1 MKNSRQGKILEII
14 KNNDVENQKQ
24 LQEMLVDQGF
34 DTTQATVSRDIKEL
48 RLMKALSPGGKY
60 RYIAAQESNDSRFAR
75 PSAEKLR
82 NLFIDAVDS
91 IDCGQNTVC
100 VKCTGAM
107 AQAIC
112 AAIDAMSETLIESRG
127 IVGTLAGED
136 TIFILCRDNE
146 AAETLRQIL
155 TDMLMG

>member
-1 MKNSRQGKILEII
+1 MKNSRQGKILELI

-24 LQEMLVDQGF
+24 LQELLIAEGF

-48 RLMKALSPGGKY
+48 RLMKALSPSGKY
-60 RYIAAQESNDSRFAR
+60 RYISDQPPDIRTAK

-82 NLFIDAVDS
+82 NLFADAVLS

-100 VKCTGAM
+100 VKCADAM

-112 AAIDAMSETLIESRG
+112 AAIDSMAEALIEPKC

-136 TIFILCRDNE
+136 TIFILCRENA
-146 AAETLRQIL
+146 AAEMLRRNL
-155 TDMLMG
+155 TDIFMG